1 MENTQQQVV
10 TAVEPIDKASS
21 AKAWTRERISVAAYF
36 AVLGFIC
43 ATWVSSIDDMKL
55 LLGLNEAQQ
64 GWLLFSGPLGN
75 LVSFTFASA
84 LVTRLGSRRSLVL
97 SSGLYMLA
105 ALGMAACFRF
115 RAGVPFW
122 CAAIATL
129 AATGNIFNISVN
141 TQGGIVERKAGCTI
155 MNSFHAMFSLLCLA
169 GGLLAFA
176 AASVGIS
183 VEARFALVLVTALA
197 AQLCFARG
205 LPKESD
211 VAKKRKGEGLRRP
224 DAALL
229 MIGLAALVIMG
240 CEGSIN
246 DWVGVFYRDALGAV
260 GGRVKWGFC
269 AVCAMMTI
277 GRLVTD
283 RFVNSFGATK
293 VMRLYSVLV
302 SAGLAIALSSPYTG
316 LSGLSLH
323 LLATAGYAIAGYG
336 ISALVPILYSKA
348 NKTKSMPAASALT
361 FVGSMGFLGYFMGPP
376 MIGQVAHATCL
387 SLSLGIFAIL
397 ILACLLLRYE

>member
-1 MENTQQQVV
+1 MHWNG
-10 TAVEPIDKASS
+10 
-21 AKAWTRERISVAAYF
+21 ERIAVAAYF

-43 ATWVSSIDDMKL
+43 ATWVSSIDDMKM
-55 LLGLNEAQQ
+55 LLGLDEAQQ

-84 LVTRLGSRRSLVL
+84 LVTRFGSRRSLVI
-97 SSGLYMLA
+97 SSSLYMLA
-105 ALGMAACFRF
+105 ALGMAACFRL
-115 RAGVPFW
+115 RAPVPLW
-122 CAAIATL
+122 CLAIATL
-129 AATGNIFNISVN
+129 GATGNVFNISVN
-141 TQGGIVERKAGCTI
+141 TQGGIVERKSGRTI
-155 MNSFHAMFSLLCLA
+155 MNSLHAMFSAMCLA

-176 AASVGIS
+176 AASLGVP
-183 VEARFALVLVTALA
+183 VEARFGVVLATALA
-197 AQLCFARG
+197 AHLVFFSR

-211 VAKKRKGEGLRRP
+211 VAKKRKGEGFRRP
-224 DAALL
+224 DAALF

-260 GGRVKWGFC
+260 DGRVKWGFC
-269 AVCAMMTI
+269 AVSAAMTL

-283 RFVNSFGATK
+283 GFVNRFGAAA
-293 VMRLYSVLV
+293 VMRVHCVLV
-302 SAGLAIALSSPYTG
+302 AAGLAIALTSPCTG
-316 LSGLSLH
+316 FSGLSLH

-348 NKTKSMPAASALT
+348 NRTKSMPAASALT

-376 MIGQVAHATCL
+376 MIGHVAHAT
-387 SLSLGIFAIL
+387 SLSLALGIFGVL
-397 ILACLLLRYE
+397 ILLCLFFRYE